1 MSRKGVT
8 VSVSVS
14 FSVLRNTERERETET
29 TSFTKHEPPLRGT
42 ETETETTSFTNR
54 FRFRFQRPPLRNPE
68 TEMETDFT
76 ETRLVKEIERIC
88 IVALTSIF
96 LGGERLHPPLQL
108 TYLHP
113 PPQTNVLKITKI
125 LNYTG
130 LSQIHL
136 TVIHL
141 KAMVF
146 KKNICFFLNAP
157 KPGIITDSRHNFPHS
172 ASTINRSVMS
182 KLHPRNC
189 FPTPPKNI
197 YLSRI
202 VFSIFLNSFN
212 YIYKLI

>member
-1 MSRKGVT
+1 
-8 VSVSVS
+8 
-14 FSVLRNTERERETET
+14 
-29 TSFTKHEPPLRGT
+29 
-42 ETETETTSFTNR
+42 
-54 FRFRFQRPPLRNPE
+54 
-68 TEMETDFT
+68 METDFT

-108 TYLHP
+108 TYLHPPP

-212 YIYKLI
+212 YIYKLIQYFHKFLELFCPLDGWRLLDLLLVSICPPPPFLPYPSFFFLQPSSYSFGRLKINT